1 MATSGEDL
9 SAATVSEFLD
19 RLADRTP
26 TPGGGSVA
34 ALAGALSCALARMV
48 AAYSNRAGDQA
59 ASIGRRLANADR
71 MLRTLLAEDIAAY
84 QALSAATTD
93 ARADP
98 QAESRRQ
105 TALLTA
111 ALVPL
116 EIAATATTALAAMDE
131 LKSLVSK
138 GLLSDLGA
146 AAVIGEACVRACR
159 GLVRVNLAG
168 ITEATRS
175 REPAAEIERLV
186 TRAGG
191 LRASIEAFV
200 DQHL

>member
-9 SAATVSEFLD
+9 SAATVPEFLD

-34 ALAGALSCALARMV
+34 AVAGALSCALARMV

-59 ASIGRRLANADR
+59 AGIGRCLENADR

-84 QALSAATTD
+84 QALSAATTE
-93 ARADP
+93 AKIDP

-146 AAVIGEACVRACR
+146 AAVIGEACVRASR

-168 ITEATRS
+168 ITDTTRS
-175 REPAAEIERLV
+175 RESAAEIERLV